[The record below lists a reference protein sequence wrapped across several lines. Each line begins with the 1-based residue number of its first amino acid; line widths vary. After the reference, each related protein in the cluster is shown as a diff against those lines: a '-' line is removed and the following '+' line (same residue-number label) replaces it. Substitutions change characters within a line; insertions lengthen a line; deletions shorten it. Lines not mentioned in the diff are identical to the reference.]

1 MTECALEI
9 DSAYGNAPFLGMY
22 NNLVCTNLLMGLE
35 FKWFK
40 CVKVKCWT
48 ATAEETQRESGARV
62 PQTSRRQ
69 YRGVVCVSPSTHQ
82 TTDRDRGLARIKK
95 KREIGEVRSSDD
107 KPPIWGT
114 FRRTQVRPR
123 CSGQRARPALSLS
136 ATKRLRKS
144 RSAFTQGPQL
154 ASAANLRSSTHA
166 VTAACIAGEK
176 TSRVYINDIICEDS
190 CAVRGF
196 VRTHFLPFTRSDRES
211 RTTLHLL
218 NLWNKNVEDSILT
231 FCHFDIHFSFLV
243 LAIKPQSRR
252 RVIFAGQDE
261 RDIMLFGNAVGR
273 RVPCVFLLTSL
284 AEPLSCI
291 KRELIMKSQA
301 VDI

>member
-1 MTECALEI
+1 VRASDNE
-9 DSAYGNAPFLGMY
+9 
-22 NNLVCTNLLMGLE
+22 
-35 FKWFK
+35 
-40 CVKVKCWT
+40 
-48 ATAEETQRESGARV
+48 
-62 PQTSRRQ
+62 
-69 YRGVVCVSPSTHQ
+69 
-82 TTDRDRGLARIKK
+82 LA
-95 KREIGEVRSSDD
+95 
-107 KPPIWGT
+107 IWGT
-114 FRRTQVRPR
+114 FRRTRVRSR

-154 ASAANLRSSTHA
+154 ASAANSRSSTHD
-166 VTAACIAGEK
+166 VAAICFAGE
-176 TSRVYINDIICEDS
+176 TATRVYIIYIILDRF

-231 FCHFDIHFSFLV
+231 FCHFDVHLSHLV
-243 LAIKPQSRR
+243 LATKSRSR
-252 RVIFAGQDE
+252 CLEIFTGQDE

-284 AEPLSCI
+284 AEPLSCS

-301 VDI
+301 VHDLASIN